1 MSITVVTPPAAA
13 AAVSVPKPS
22 LSGKPGSGLATC
34 PSIAPGSTYMPRAST
49 MCAFE
54 GAGSLPTLV
63 MTPSATCTSTSRGPS
78 GVWTRPPSMTNAF
91 VRAESVKLEVGDSE
105 QRRIWNAGSAD
116 VLLAALAAVEDDDQV
131 DHLDASVAEQLR
143 RAQRVAAGGHDVL
156 DHCDPLPRLE
166 PSLQLLSRPVT
177 LWLFADEDQG
187 QAGLHRNRAAQEHRA
202 QLGSREALC
211 LRRHQP
217 GEVAA

>member
-1 MSITVVTPPAAA
+1 
-13 AAVSVPKPS
+13 
-22 LSGKPGSGLATC
+22 
-34 PSIAPGSTYMPRAST
+34 MPRAST
-49 MCAFE
+49 ICAFE

-156 DHCDPLPRLE
+156 DHCDPLPRPE
-166 PSLQLLSRPVT
+166 PSFYLLPGPASLRPFPT
-177 LWLFADEDQG
+177 QTHG
-187 QAGLHRNRAAQEHRA
+187 QPGLHRNRAAQ
-202 QLGSREALC
+202 
-211 LRRHQP
+211 
-217 GEVAA
+217 